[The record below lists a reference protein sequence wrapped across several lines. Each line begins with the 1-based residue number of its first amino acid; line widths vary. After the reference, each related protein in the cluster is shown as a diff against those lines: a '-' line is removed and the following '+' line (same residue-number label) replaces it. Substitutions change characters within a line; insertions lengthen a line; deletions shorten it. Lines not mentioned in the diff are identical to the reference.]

1 MMNRKKFCFA
11 LLPLFTLILGCGG
24 GNMPSTVAVT
34 GTVTLD
40 GNPVEG
46 ASVNFLS
53 DAGSITASGKTD
65 AGGKFTLKT
74 VIGSQSVDGAILG
87 RHKVAVVKTESDGQA
102 ITDPKEMMSK
112 MAENPAITSDFK
124 VKNIVPNK
132 YSNPTQSGLT
142 AEVTE
147 GGANDFTF
155 DLKSK

>member
-1 MMNRKKFCFA
+1 MMNRKKFCVA
-11 LLPLFTLILGCGG
+11 LLPLCTLLLGCGG
-24 GNMPSTVAVT
+24 GNLPPTVAVT

-40 GNPVEG
+40 GKPVEG

-65 AGGKFTLKT
+65 ASGKFQLKT
-74 VIGSQSVDGAILG
+74 TVGSQSVDGAILG
-87 RHKVAVVKTESDGQA
+87 RHQVAVVKTESEGQS
-102 ITDPKEMMSK
+102 ISDPKEMMSK

-124 VKNIVPNK
+124 VKNIIPTK